1 MKRLEQHRIERD
13 IKEKV
18 RIEQNRKKYEK
29 VTRVQN
35 RKEYDRK
42 GQNSIEQ
49 KGMKYKYLRVKQ
61 SRHGCNTLEWDRT
74 KKNRTRKKNRVEVIR
89 IERNKR

>member
-49 KGMKYKYLRVKQ
+49 KG
-61 SRHGCNTLEWDRT
+61 T
-74 KKNRTRKKNRVEVIR
+74 
-89 IERNKR
+89 

>member
-1 MKRLEQHRIERD
+1 MMERLEQQRIERN

-18 RIEQNRKKYEK
+18 RIVQNRKKYEK

-42 GQNSIEQ
+42 VRVAENRKEYKRKGKNSIEQ
-49 KGMKYKYLRVKQ
+49 KGIL
-61 SRHGCNTLEWDRT
+61 
-74 KKNRTRKKNRVEVIR
+74 KKR
-89 IERNKR
+89 